1 MNEIEYFIFLPV
13 KRFIAGTAKTA
24 WYLLPLILLFAVAEI
39 ILILFF
45 GIVDAGIVFGKISDL
60 LLNIFVALLSILTCW
75 CHHVLLA
82 RRGNSITRFLCSF
95 AIIMACLML
104 ICETYTLFTDEIL
117 LEKQR
122 QTPLIVSTI
131 LFAATLF
138 NIPNMAAAP
147 LKQRILIPLFAFC
160 VLATCLITIMPPIC
174 LIFKII
180 ILCMGIPLL
189 RKLQHIA
196 PLIISMP
203 PKD

>member
-24 WYLLPLILLFAVAEI
+24 RYLLPLILLFAVTELL
-39 ILILFF
+39 LIMFF
-45 GIVDAGIVFGKISDL
+45 GIIETGIIFGKVSDL

-104 ICETYTLFTDEIL
+104 ICDTYTLFTDEICWQSKGKRHLSFLQFYLPLRCSIYPTWQRLPQTAHFDSVVFL
-117 LEKQR
+117 LR
-122 QTPLIVSTI
+122 L
-131 LFAATLF
+131 AA
-138 NIPNMAAAP
+138 
-147 LKQRILIPLFAFC
+147 C
-160 VLATCLITIMPPIC
+160 VTTVIPPIC

-180 ILCMGIPLL
+180 ILCIGIPLL
-189 RKLQHIA
+189 RKLQHIT
-196 PLIISMP
+196 P
-203 PKD
+203 